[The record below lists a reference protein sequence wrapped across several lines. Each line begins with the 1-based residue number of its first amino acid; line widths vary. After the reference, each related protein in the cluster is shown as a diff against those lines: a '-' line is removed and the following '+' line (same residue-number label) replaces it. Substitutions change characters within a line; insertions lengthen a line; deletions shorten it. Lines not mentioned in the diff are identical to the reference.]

1 LFVNS
6 VNSGYN
12 ISSYK
17 EVKMRRLNLFAI
29 IVCLSM
35 ISGCV
40 TTPVVNY
47 SGENQ
52 QLKTEVNSLETQLN
66 QLKQENSQLRQ
77 QLQQQVN
84 IKKEVRMPNANEIQ
98 TALKK
103 AGYYKGPVDGQIGSQ
118 TKESIKNF
126 QAANKINPDGV
137 VGSKT
142 WQLLLKYL
150 ENK

>member
-1 LFVNS
+1 
-6 VNSGYN
+6 
-12 ISSYK
+12 
-17 EVKMRRLNLFAI
+17 MRRLNLFVI
-29 IVCLSM
+29 IVWLSM

-52 QLKTEVNSLETQLN
+52 QLKTQVNSLETQLN
-66 QLKQENSQLRQ
+66 QLKRENSQLRQ
-77 QLQQQVN
+77 QLQEQSAS
-84 IKKEVRMPNANEIQ
+84 KKEVRMPSAIEIQ

-103 AGYYKGPVDGQIGSQ
+103 AGFYKGPLDGQIGTQ
-118 TKESIKNF
+118 TKEALKKF

-137 VGSKT
+137 VGSRT